1 MLEFRRS
8 ASRDDRRRRV
18 LTEEVVSGG
27 TTATRTRKTSA
38 QGGAGDDPGSA
49 YNDAAAL
56 DRQAQVTDFI
66 PRKQLWL
73 LSVGLG
79 GMTSV
84 GAVAAAHW
92 FRQRALAAGDWS
104 PQQLDA
110 LAPLELG
117 AAGSVG
123 AWLTAALL
131 SLAGGLCLLV
141 FMLRRHRRDDYRGRY
156 RVWLSTALLAAA
168 AGVCCVAPL
177 NQVFAALAVHLTG
190 WSASASGVEWW
201 LAPVGLLFAV
211 QAVRLLLEVRR
222 CRVATVL
229 LAIAMVGWLTS
240 LLALPFGP
248 LSQAGGAVLA
258 GGAHLVAALALA
270 VAVLAYARHVVL
282 DIQGL
287 LPLPLPRIQQDDE
300 SSAPS
305 SAASRGKSADATEAA
320 ESRDTA
326 SNSAGGGKAR
336 RGDGTADQVEQTA
349 LRVAAEYEEYE
360 DEAPVASRRQAK
372 NRARLAGKAQ
382 KPAQA
387 ADDDYDEEDDLS
399 QAGNR
404 KLSKSDRKRLRKFKA
419 QQRDAA

>member
-1 MLEFRRS
+1 MPRQMLEFRRS

-73 LSVGLG
+73 LSAALG

-84 GAVAAAHW
+84 GAVGAAHW

-104 PQQLDA
+104 PQHLA
-110 LAPLELG
+110 AVAPLELG

-123 AWLTAALL
+123 SWLAAAMLA
-131 SLAGGLCLLV
+131 LAGGLCLLV
-141 FMLRRHRRDDYRGRY
+141 FVLRRHRRDDYRGRY

-168 AGVCCVAPL
+168 ASVCCVAPL
-177 NQVFAALAVHLTG
+177 HQVFAALAVHLTG

-201 LAPVGLLFAV
+201 LAPVGLLFAL

-222 CRVATVL
+222 CKVAAVFLSIAVATW
-229 LAIAMVGWLTS
+229 ITS

-248 LSQAGGAVLA
+248 LSQAGG
-258 GGAHLVAALALA
+258 
-270 VAVLAYARHVVL
+270 
-282 DIQGL
+282 
-287 LPLPLPRIQQDDE
+287 
-300 SSAPS
+300 
-305 SAASRGKSADATEAA
+305 
-320 ESRDTA
+320 
-326 SNSAGGGKAR
+326 
-336 RGDGTADQVEQTA
+336 
-349 LRVAAEYEEYE
+349 
-360 DEAPVASRRQAK
+360 
-372 NRARLAGKAQ
+372 
-382 KPAQA
+382 
-387 ADDDYDEEDDLS
+387 
-399 QAGNR
+399 
-404 KLSKSDRKRLRKFKA
+404 
-419 QQRDAA
+419 